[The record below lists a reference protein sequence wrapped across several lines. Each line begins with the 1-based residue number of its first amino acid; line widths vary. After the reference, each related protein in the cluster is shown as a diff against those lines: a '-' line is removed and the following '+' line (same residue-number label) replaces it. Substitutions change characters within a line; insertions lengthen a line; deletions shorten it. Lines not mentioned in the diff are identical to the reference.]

1 MVEDAI
7 MTTTVTTDSGELFP
21 TFHPWY
27 TDDLSGRYK
36 SVPMAR
42 KADTLYHLTPK
53 GDLQII
59 YQVATKM
66 VNQAM
71 IVSLPNYR
79 HEWEN
84 VVAQ

>member
-7 MTTTVTTDSGELFP
+7 MTTTVTTDSGEPFP

-36 SVPMAR
+36 GVPMAR

-53 GDLQII
+53 GDAL
-59 YQVATKM
+59 
-66 VNQAM
+66 
-71 IVSLPNYR
+71 
-79 HEWEN
+79 
-84 VVAQ
+84 